1 MRAIPAIDLLD
12 GNVVRLKKGDFAQ
25 VTVYDRDPLHLA
37 HLFAESGLTH
47 LHVVDLNGA
56 KDGHFTHLRLIETI
70 VRETGLIVQTG
81 GGIRRFEDLATLF
94 DAGVRYAVS
103 SSMAMNSP
111 DVWARALTS
120 YGDRCVFGMDLKDG
134 RVAVSGWLET
144 RDAPLAD
151 VLTPMIGNGLRH
163 VLCTDIARDGMLSG
177 ANDGLYSQLMADWPE
192 LLFTASG
199 GVADAD
205 DLERLSGI
213 GVHAVVVGRAYF
225 ENRIGLETLLR
236 YTLP

>member
-25 VTVYDRDPLHLA
+25 VTVYDRDPLQLA

-56 KDGHFTHLRLIETI
+56 RDGHFAHLRLIESI
-70 VRETGLIVQTG
+70 VRETGLIVQAG
-81 GGIRRFEDLATLF
+81 GGIRRFDDLATLF
-94 DAGVRYAVS
+94 DAGIRYAVS
-103 SSMAMNSP
+103 SSMAMNAPGDWS
-111 DVWARALTS
+111 RALTT

-134 RVAVSGWLET
+134 HVAISGWLET
-144 RDAPLAD
+144 RDVPLTD
-151 VLTPMIGNGLRH
+151 VLTPMIASGLRH
-163 VLCTDIARDGMLSG
+163 VLCTDISRDGMLSG
-177 ANDGLYSQLMADWPE
+177 ANHDLYRRLMAEWPE

-205 DLERLSGI
+205 DLERLSAI

-225 ENRIGLETLLR
+225 EKRIQLETLSR
-236 YTLP
+236 YTHS

>member
-1 MRAIPAIDLLD
+1 
-12 GNVVRLKKGDFAQ
+12 
-25 VTVYDRDPLHLA
+25 
-37 HLFAESGLTH
+37 
-47 LHVVDLNGA
+47 
-56 KDGHFTHLRLIETI
+56 
-70 VRETGLIVQTG
+70 
-81 GGIRRFEDLATLF
+81 
-94 DAGVRYAVS
+94 
-103 SSMAMNSP
+103 MAMNSP
-111 DVWARALTS
+111 DVWARALTT